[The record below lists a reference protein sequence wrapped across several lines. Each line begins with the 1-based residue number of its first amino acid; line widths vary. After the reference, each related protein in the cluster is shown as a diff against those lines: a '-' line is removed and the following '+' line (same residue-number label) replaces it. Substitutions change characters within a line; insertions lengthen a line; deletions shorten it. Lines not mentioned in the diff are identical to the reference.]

1 MNIRTILT
9 GSIALATLVT
19 TVKAADV
26 EIRITGATAFRTAT
40 MNAIKAQFETG
51 GNYVYAHNQVAGSF
65 NAADRC
71 TFKGAFPGVTGTTTV
86 RCSWNGSVEG
96 LRAIAI
102 GGTAFDPAF
111 ITDAALASP
120 GTDAGEQNDATK
132 KENANK
138 TGETLKQLAKF
149 AFSDC
154 RQSSTPIA
162 SPVLEPSDPAVAITL
177 FTMITNNGAPA
188 SWTNVGYQA
197 YKGLLSA
204 GSYPLSLFT
213 GDPADTKNVYATG
226 RNDGSGTRTIYMAE
240 SGRGITTLVN
250 QFVRLTNSGTNIT
263 SIQRVPAGGV
273 NDSDPITPGI
283 QPYTGQLATNAS
295 TVWSQDSAGN
305 GGYFSGSTLRG
316 DMSRSSTGVTVRDSS
331 YTALLETGDILLL
344 TFLTAPDARTAATT
358 APGGK
363 ILGWNG
369 SRLDSL
375 GDSLATELSLADRNK
390 VTTGQYTAWSTQNLY
405 YNGSLST
412 DEDTVYTAIKGGID
426 STIISAGYFTGI
438 PIGDMACVRDDDGAP
453 VGF

>member
-19 TVKAADV
+19 SVKAADV

-40 MNAIKAQFETG
+40 MNAIKAQFEAG

-65 NAADRC
+65 NASDRC
-71 TFKGAFPGVTGTTTV
+71 TFKGTFPGVTGTTTV

-102 GGTAFDPAF
+102 GGTAYDPAF

-120 GTDAGEQNDATK
+120 GTDAGEQNDPTK

-138 TGETLKQLAKF
+138 TGDTLKQLAKF

-154 RQSSTPIA
+154 RQSSTPIS

-188 SWTNVGYQA
+188 SWTNVTYQA
-197 YKGLLSA
+197 YKGIL
-204 GSYPLSLFT
+204 GQGFYPLSLFT

-240 SGRGITTLVN
+240 SGKGITALVN
-250 QFVRLTNSGTNIT
+250 QFTKLTNSGTNIT
-263 SIQRVPAGGV
+263 SIQRVPVGGV
-273 NDSDPITPGI
+273 NDSDNITPGI
-283 QPYTGQLATNAS
+283 QPYAGQLVGNAS
-295 TVWSQDSAGN
+295 TVWSQDANGN
-305 GGYFSGSTLRG
+305 GGYSSGSTLRT
-316 DMSRSSTGVTVRDSS
+316 DMSRSSTSVTVRDSN
-331 YTALLETGDILLL
+331 YTTILDSGDILLL

-426 STIISAGYFTGI
+426 TTIISAGYFTGL
-438 PIGDMACVRDDDGAP
+438 PVGDMAAVRDDDGAP
-453 VGF
+453 VVF